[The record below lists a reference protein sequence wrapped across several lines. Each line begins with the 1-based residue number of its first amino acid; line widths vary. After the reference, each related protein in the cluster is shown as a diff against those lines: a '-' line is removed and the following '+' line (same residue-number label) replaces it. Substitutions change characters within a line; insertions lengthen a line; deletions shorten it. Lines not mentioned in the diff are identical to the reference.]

1 MYEVLWWVGK
11 GSAGGRVRKGSC
23 GGGWV
28 RRAALPH
35 DGRLSGQ
42 AKTTRRWGGHKNAS
56 TQLLAGGFETV
67 TMEGKQGRKKSPEA
81 GNVSRLGP
89 GENALAVGR
98 TGSCVCSHLC
108 ISGPSI
114 ARLARQRPL
123 PLIWVWLSCVCK
135 QRLALHAGGLLH
147 SVCCGL
153 RGQLPPSPWLGCRI
167 ACCACCLP
175 GGLDLRPRDQR
186 DGGRLGC
193 GGSHQGDAGGV
204 GGIDFAVAV
213 RINFGHACGP
223 SLDEAASRTILA
235 ADCNA
240 GLRGVGG
247 GQPDNHVSHRPH
259 AGRVGCGGAPLHNC
273 RQHEGG
279 CGIMGED
286 GAAWKEGRRRRRW
299 CRRTCSWYINNCSCR
314 QLCSLPPCQQA
325 AGTAALGL
333 GPHSRPRAFL

>member
-1 MYEVLWWVGK
+1 MVYEVLWWVGK

-81 GNVSRLGP
+81 GHVSRLGP

-167 ACCACCLP
+167 ACCGCA
-175 GGLDLRPRDQR
+175 
-186 DGGRLGC
+186 GRLGPQNFTEVEIAHLG
-193 GGSHQGDAGGV
+193 GGSRQAESNKQ
-204 GGIDFAVAV
+204 FP
-213 RINFGHACGP
+213 GHTCPLPACKAHMR
-223 SLDEAASRTILA
+223 SHAR
-235 ADCNA
+235 
-240 GLRGVGG
+240 RG
-247 GQPDNHVSHRPH
+247 
-259 AGRVGCGGAPLHNC
+259 C
-273 RQHEGG
+273 
-279 CGIMGED
+279 
-286 GAAWKEGRRRRRW
+286 
-299 CRRTCSWYINNCSCR
+299 
-314 QLCSLPPCQQA
+314 
-325 AGTAALGL
+325 
-333 GPHSRPRAFL
+333 HSRRPFCSGPGW